1 MRKPSLPDQLDT
13 ARADLAAMATP
24 RTHAEWRRA
33 STALRHAR
41 RIARALKQA
50 WTPRVDCGGSHR
62 YLYAETHGATTRCY
76 SGTRGLG
83 SLGMIRH
90 HATLYRQGSTMG
102 RIADAGRFA
111 AICRR
116 EGPVPL
122 PDRREPAGDVER
134 LAA

>member
-1 MRKPSLPDQLDT
+1 MAKAKIDALDE
-13 ARADLAAMATP
+13 ALAAVAALSAP
-24 RTHAEWRRA
+24 RTQAEWRRA
-33 STALRHAR
+33 STALRTAR
-41 RIARALKQA
+41 RITRTRKRAMTIQIM
-50 WTPRVDCGGSHR
+50 CGGSHR

-90 HATLYRQGSTMG
+90 HAALYRQGSTRG
-102 RIADAGRFA
+102 RVADARHFA
-111 AICRR
+111 VACRR
-116 EGPVPL
+116 ESPVPL

>member
-1 MRKPSLPDQLDT
+1 MRKPSLSDQMDA
-13 ARADLAAMATP
+13 ARADLAAIATP

-33 STALRHAR
+33 STALRRAR

-62 YLYAETHGATTRCY
+62 YLSAWTHGDTTDCY
-76 SGTRGLG
+76 NGAAGLG
-83 SLGMIRH
+83 SLRIVRH
-90 HATLYRQGSTMG
+90 HAQMYRQGSWVG
-102 RIADAGRFA
+102 RLSDAHYFA
-111 AICRR
+111 AACRR

-122 PDRREPAGDVER
+122 PDLRWRAGEVER